1 MELKK
6 ARLVLACAAAFA
18 APGAFAACSAFDA
31 SNPSA
36 WVDSCAPEA
45 KLIITGSPSMAA
57 ALNTVVT
64 TVLFD
69 TAIQPITTVKDTST
83 TYPNNAANTSAW
95 YGMSKSILTDGVP
108 KRLFVVFNSNN
119 GSGAG
124 VSLLLAGSLDK
135 KLANATKAL
144 GVTGS
149 IEGKEST
156 MVAVGTST
164 AACATPTASTTTAPQ
179 VNCTSTAVTPP
190 DIALSDVAPGELY
203 KLYASIAKAKLT
215 SLTAIPLVMQGFGIA
230 VNPGLYNALQ
240 TKNVAE
246 GLLPS
251 SCSAGVTSAACQP
264 TIRRVEYA
272 GIVTKSG
279 PYDTATKLLGTPS
292 AQVLT
297 VVRRGDLSGHQAA
310 SNIHFANNACGSNLD
325 AKGKVVAGQLD
336 GLLEIR
342 GASDSTASLVINEVD
357 DAGVAA
363 ALSTTSGYA
372 IGVLSLNK
380 VQAGSETWKFIKLDG
395 VSPDYLPDG
404 TSDSNR
410 RARLIN
416 GDYGFQMLHFAV
428 LPTVAMEGTIMGK
441 AAKTNSVSF
450 PNLVDAFV
458 SGLKESGQHNLKG
471 IGYFLGT
478 DTARISKVFRPGAS
492 NCAPLL

>member
-1 MELKK
+1 
-6 ARLVLACAAAFA
+6 
-18 APGAFAACSAFDA
+18 
-31 SNPSA
+31 
-36 WVDSCAPEA
+36 
-45 KLIITGSPSMAA
+45 
-57 ALNTVVT
+57 
-64 TVLFD
+64 
-69 TAIQPITTVKDTST
+69 
-83 TYPNNAANTSAW
+83 
-95 YGMSKSILTDGVP
+95 
-108 KRLFVVFNSNN
+108 
-119 GSGAG
+119 
-124 VSLLLAGSLDK
+124 
-135 KLANATKAL
+135 
-144 GVTGS
+144 
-149 IEGKEST
+149 
-156 MVAVGTST
+156 
-164 AACATPTASTTTAPQ
+164 
-179 VNCTSTAVTPP
+179 
-190 DIALSDVAPGELY
+190 
-203 KLYASIAKAKLT
+203 
-215 SLTAIPLVMQGFGIA
+215 
-230 VNPGLYNALQ
+230 
-240 TKNVAE
+240 
-246 GLLPS
+246 
-251 SCSAGVTSAACQP
+251 VTSAACQP

-336 GLLEIR
+336 GLLEVR
-342 GASDSTASLVINEVD
+342 GAANSTVNLVINEVD

-363 ALSTTSGYA
+363 ALSTTTGYA

-458 SGLKESGQHNLKG
+458 SGLKDSGQHNLKG

-478 DTARISKVFRPGAS
+478 DTARISKVFRPGSS